1 MELRKMSFEEEYRHR
16 INKAVDYIEQHPQ
29 QKLCLSELA
38 QAAGIS
44 PFHFHRL
51 FLLYTGEAP
60 ASYIR
65 RRRLSQA
72 FRDLRDRK
80 QHQIMDV
87 ALRYGYESLSA
98 FSRAF
103 RTRFGFS
110 PKDSIQHRQNSLSQW
125 QAQKSD
131 SEKQQWPAE
140 RIESHLG
147 FVIVGVMEYGYEGR
161 SFAKAAQRAYTKAIA
176 EVDRQRLPTG
186 HAVAIMDQDPD
197 LEDGRVVRYFGGF
210 ILKQDSIPSVQ
221 APLEVRSLPPGP
233 TAVFTHRGSYKTLW
247 QTWNQAYRNWLP
259 LSRYDLR
266 DAPPFEVYLVDPR
279 QVKKE
284 AELLT
289 EIYIPIQ
296 ERSQV

>member
-1 MELRKMSFEEEYRHR
+1 MSFEEEYRHR

-98 FSRAF
+98 F
-103 RTRFGFS
+103 
-110 PKDSIQHRQNSLSQW
+110 
-125 QAQKSD
+125 
-131 SEKQQWPAE
+131 
-140 RIESHLG
+140 
-147 FVIVGVMEYGYEGR
+147 
-161 SFAKAAQRAYTKAIA
+161 
-176 EVDRQRLPTG
+176 
-186 HAVAIMDQDPD
+186 
-197 LEDGRVVRYFGGF
+197 
-210 ILKQDSIPSVQ
+210 
-221 APLEVRSLPPGP
+221 
-233 TAVFTHRGSYKTLW
+233 
-247 QTWNQAYRNWLP
+247 
-259 LSRYDLR
+259 
-266 DAPPFEVYLVDPR
+266 
-279 QVKKE
+279 
-284 AELLT
+284 
-289 EIYIPIQ
+289 
-296 ERSQV
+296 